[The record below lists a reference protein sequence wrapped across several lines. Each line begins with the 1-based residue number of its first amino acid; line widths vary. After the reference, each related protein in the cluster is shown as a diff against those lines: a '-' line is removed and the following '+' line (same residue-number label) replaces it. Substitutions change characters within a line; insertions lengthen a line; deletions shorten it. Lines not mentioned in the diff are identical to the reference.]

1 MKCYYCPK
9 EDFVMF
15 LNYDHEYECS
25 DCRKAVRDFLYD
37 INNMAI
43 HDAEV
48 ENMRREVKTI

>member
-15 LNYDHEYECS
+15 LNYDHKYECS